1 MSQKSNFEFIHKL
14 LGCLDMIQK
23 HINEPDVIQS
33 ILSTVLPDDNI
44 LDFPEVR
51 EDLGMAN
58 LASAVPDN
66 ALRDEHLDKAI
77 NKASEQ
83 EQALREAM
91 GTEGKTNEPVT
102 KDTGMSEQE
111 QELRNIFAA
120 LKDDPGD
127 NRWED

>member
-14 LGCLDMIQK
+14 LSCLDMIQK

-58 LASAVPDN
+58 LSSAVPDN
-66 ALRDEHLDKAI
+66 ELRDEYLDKAI

-91 GTEGKTNEPVT
+91 DTEGKTNEPVT